1 MATMSVAVAMATL
14 VVAIFLAG
22 SYALFVSA
30 PFYSSALLVAGA
42 RVLDSRHQKRTR
54 GQLPSR
60 AAQ

>member
-1 MATMSVAVAMATL
+1 MSTMFVAVAMATL
-14 VVAIFLAG
+14 VVAIFLTG
-22 SYALFVSA
+22 SYALFVFV

-42 RVLDSRHQKRTR
+42 QVLDSRHQKRTR

>member
-1 MATMSVAVAMATL
+1 MATL
-14 VVAIFLAG
+14 VVAIFLTG
-22 SYALFVSA
+22 SYALFVFV

-42 RVLDSRHQKRTR
+42 QVLDSRHQKRTR